1 MTRRRAGPTASFHR
15 PGGPPV
21 TREEHPQGDID
32 QDGVRDLTELLEERS
47 RQAQNGDAPTAAL
60 GD

>member
-1 MTRRRAGPTASFHR
+1 MRNT
-15 PGGPPV
+15 
-21 TREEHPQGDID
+21 PQGDID
-32 QDGVRDLTELLEERS
+32 QDGVRDLTELLAERS